1 MMTTNTI
8 SERFVREPERQIITT
23 ISRTQAWKLEKE
35 GKFPQRIT
43 VNNRTVVWKL
53 SELLEWINNQ
63 PRG

>member
-1 MMTTNTI
+1 MTTNI
-8 SERFVREPERQIITT
+8 VLDRFVREPERQTITT

-35 GKFPQRIT
+35 GKFPLRIT
-43 VNNRTVVWKL
+43 VNNRSVVWKL

>member
-1 MMTTNTI
+1 MTTNTI
-8 SERFVREPERQIITT
+8 SERFVREPERQTITT